1 MELKLNSNV
10 DVVDYFCVSC
20 DGLQASQGDAG
31 PARPLIRPRLA
42 LPRLLPGSTGQRRG
56 CDGSCIRMLP
66 KRRIKFLKKVFWE
79 IYFLTTF

>member
-42 LPRLLPGSTGQRRG
+42 LPQAALLGSTG
-56 CDGSCIRMLP
+56 
-66 KRRIKFLKKVFWE
+66 
-79 IYFLTTF
+79 